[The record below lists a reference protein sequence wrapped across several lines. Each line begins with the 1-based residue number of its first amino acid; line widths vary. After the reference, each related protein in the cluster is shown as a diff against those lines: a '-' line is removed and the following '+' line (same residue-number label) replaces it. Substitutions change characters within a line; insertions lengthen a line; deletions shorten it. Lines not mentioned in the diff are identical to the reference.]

1 MGELKKWVTS
11 SRAAQRALLAAKT
24 ALAVGLSWILAPYMP
39 GVVDEYPYYAPL
51 GALVSMY
58 PTFMGS
64 VRSGLQT
71 LVGLLFGIM
80 LATGVL
86 LLGTPNIITISVA
99 VGLGVLLAGL
109 PRLGA
114 GREYVPVATLLVLII
129 GGQNAETFSVGY
141 GVQMALGVVVGLAVN
156 VTIFP
161 PLTLDT
167 AREEISRGRNALMTQ
182 LRDAAKALVEEWPPE
197 HEDWASRQHDLDVVI
212 GEIRRAVDAAGE
224 SHRANP
230 RAYRRSR
237 HQFVAQTYED
247 LAVLERITYYIRDL
261 SEVLAAAIWD
271 GPLNLQLKAD
281 LREPLSICLTATAE
295 VLRAWEEDAAM
306 AGILD
311 SADDSLAALNAAVST
326 AAESDASAATSGA
339 AVALDVQRILTALRH
354 RLLPKDDPDQPV

>member
-1 MGELKKWVTS
+1 MGNLKKWVTS
-11 SRAAQRALLAAKT
+11 SSTAQRTLLAAKT
-24 ALAVGLSWILAPYMP
+24 ALAVGLSWILAPLMP

-71 LVGLLFGIM
+71 LVGLLIGIM

-86 LLGTPNIITISVA
+86 LLGTPNILTISFA

-114 GREYVPVATLLVLII
+114 GREYVPIATLLVLII

-141 GVQMALGVVVGLAVN
+141 GVQMALGVLVGLAVN

-161 PLTLDT
+161 PLTLD
-167 AREEISRGRNALMTQ
+167 AAAEQISRGRNALITQ
-182 LRDAAKALVEEWPPE
+182 LLDAASALVEKWPPT
-197 HEDWASRQHDLDVVI
+197 HEDWASRRHDLDVAVV
-212 GEIRRAVDAAGE
+212 EIRRAVNAAGE

-237 HQFVAQTYED
+237 HRIVAQTFDD
-247 LAVLERITYYIRDL
+247 LAVLERITHYIRDL
-261 SEVLAAAIWD
+261 SELLAAAIWA
-271 GPLNLQLKAD
+271 GPLNLHLKD
-281 LREPLSICLTATAE
+281 ELREPLSGCLTATAE
-295 VLRAWEEDAAM
+295 VLQAWEEGAAM

-311 SADDSLAALNAAVST
+311 SADDSLAAFTTAVSAGT
-326 AAESDASAATSGA
+326 GRDVSAGTSGA
-339 AVALDVQRILTALRH
+339 AVALDVQRILGVLRS
-354 RLLPKDDPDQPV
+354 RLLPEDDSDHIV

>member
-1 MGELKKWVTS
+1 
-11 SRAAQRALLAAKT
+11 
-24 ALAVGLSWILAPYMP
+24 MP

-86 LLGTPNIITISVA
+86 LLGSPNILSISVS

-109 PRLGA
+109 PRLGD

-161 PLTLDT
+161 PLTLDA
-167 AREEISRGRNALMTQ
+167 AREEISRGRNALRTQ

-197 HEDWASRQHDLDVVI
+197 HEDWASRQHDLDVVM

-230 RAYRRSR
+230 RA
-237 HQFVAQTYED
+237 
-247 LAVLERITYYIRDL
+247 
-261 SEVLAAAIWD
+261 
-271 GPLNLQLKAD
+271 
-281 LREPLSICLTATAE
+281 
-295 VLRAWEEDAAM
+295 
-306 AGILD
+306 
-311 SADDSLAALNAAVST
+311 
-326 AAESDASAATSGA
+326 
-339 AVALDVQRILTALRH
+339 
-354 RLLPKDDPDQPV
+354 